1 MKCFYHSDM
10 DGKCAG
16 AIVYKYYLLDRE
28 RTRETADSE
37 FICINYKDD
46 FPFEKIKPDELVVIV
61 DFSLQR
67 EGEFERLLGITD
79 NVIWIDHHKTA
90 IHNSVDSPFIS
101 VCVIVIVAQF
111 FPPRNPLLWREAP
124 GPDHF
129 QSRAGSENARPARV

>member
-16 AIVYKYYLLDRE
+16 AIVHKYYLVDRE

-46 FPFEKIKPDELVVIV
+46 FPFGRIKPDELVVIV

-67 EGEFERLLGITD
+67 DGEFEKLLEITN

-90 IHNSVDSPFIS
+90 IEKHGGLNVPGLRVDGIAGCELTWQYFYPGKE
-101 VCVIVIVAQF
+101 VPPVVA
-111 FPPRNPLLWREAP
+111 LL
-124 GPDHF
+124 GDL
-129 QSRAGSENARPARV
+129 S